1 MGRRRGQGP
10 QPQIK
15 GFRPGKEP
23 PQLRKK
29 IAKQQFGEMNAAQ
42 ERMVELFAERSPDES
57 RELIARWKNGSLLVG
72 VVLSVLAVALGLW
85 SWIAG
90 TVVAVL
96 AAVAFFVYLRL
107 RSQQAGL
114 EAMADAV
121 AARVPGG
128 RRRR

>member
-1 MGRRRGQGP
+1 
-10 QPQIK
+10 
-15 GFRPGKEP
+15 
-23 PQLRKK
+23 
-29 IAKQQFGEMNAAQ
+29 MNAAQ

>member
-10 QPQIK
+10 QQHVK

-42 ERMVELFAERSPDES
+42 ERMVELFAERSPEES
-57 RELIARWKNGSLLVG
+57 RKLISRWKNGSLLLG
-72 VVLSVLAVALGLW
+72 VVLSVLAVALGFW
-85 SWIAG
+85 SWIPG
-90 TVVAVL
+90 TIVAIL
-96 AAVAFFVYLRL
+96 AAVAFFVFLRM
-107 RSQQAGL
+107 RSQQEGL

-121 AARVPGG
+121 AGRSPGG
-128 RRRR
+128 RRKR